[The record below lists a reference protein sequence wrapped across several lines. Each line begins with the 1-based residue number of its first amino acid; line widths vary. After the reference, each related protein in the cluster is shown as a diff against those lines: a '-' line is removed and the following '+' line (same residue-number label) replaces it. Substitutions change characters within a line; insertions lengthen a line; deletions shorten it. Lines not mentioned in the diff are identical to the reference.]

1 MSDLIERSE
10 TSASDCEVNEQR
22 QVVGEGNMGGGG
34 VMEFRIG
41 FAVKAHGR
49 REVREG
55 GTGRVNP
62 GAPVTDGRVPRLTR
76 LMALA
81 IRIESLLEDGA
92 VASLAEVSAL
102 GKITRARMTQIMN
115 LRLLAPDIQEEIL
128 YLPPIESGKDA
139 LTEKRVRP
147 IAVTPDWRAQRRM
160 WRELRDCQSGSGG
173 TIPAVP
179 PHDHR
184 AGRNGADRRKT
195 R

>member
-1 MSDLIERSE
+1 
-10 TSASDCEVNEQR
+10 
-22 QVVGEGNMGGGG
+22 
-34 VMEFRIG
+34 MEFRIG

-55 GTGRVNP
+55 NANVP
-62 GAPVTDGRVPRLTR
+62 APVSDGRLPRLTR

-81 IRIESLLEDGA
+81 IRIESLLEEGA

-102 GKITRARMTQIMN
+102 GRITRARVTQIMN

-147 IAVTPDWRAQRRM
+147 IAVTPDWRKQRRM
-160 WRELRDCQSGSGG
+160 WRALRDH
-173 TIPAVP
+173 TISQ
-179 PHDHR
+179 D
-184 AGRNGADRRKT
+184 
-195 R
+195 